1 VRTLVAAGTIALA
14 CSALVGIQQAVAVAL
29 RQSPGGATTLITLG
43 MAALGIWAIS
53 VLREG

>member
-29 RQSPGGATTLITLG
+29 RQTPGGATTLITLG
-43 MAALGIWAIS
+43 LAALGIWAIN
-53 VLREG
+53 VLREE